1 MSLVN
6 QVLNRLEQR
15 SADTALDQTQVRA
28 VPPQAGY
35 RWIKPMVLA
44 LVLLAVL
51 ATAAWL
57 LGVSPKK
64 PEVQTA
70 APQRAVSEP
79 VSPDAMTPVRIEEGV
94 ATKKSFELSTLP
106 LSETPPERK
115 TAKPRKPVGDH
126 PAGRVRTPKSL
137 PTVPK
142 PAMPET
148 AAPRA
153 AAPKTLPLKQI
164 SRTQRADAEYRKAL
178 ALQQQGRATE
188 ALAGYAAALELN
200 AQHEKARL
208 AQAVLLA
215 GNNRSADAERLLQE
229 GLTLK
234 PAHTGFSM
242 LLARVQVER
251 GDLVRALETLQ
262 TNLLQAGNNS
272 DYQAFYAAL
281 LQRAGRHE
289 EAVTHYR
296 IAVQRAPNNGIWLM
310 GYGISLQAVQRSEDA
325 QAAYRQALASRS
337 LSPELTA
344 FVQQKLDG
352 L

>member
-1 MSLVN
+1 MSLIN

-15 SADTALDQTQVRA
+15 GADTALDQTQVRA

-35 RWIKPMVLA
+35 RWVRPMVLA
-44 LVLLAVL
+44 LVLAAVL
-51 ATAAWL
+51 ATATWMLTAFQ
-57 LGVSPKK
+57 KK
-64 PEVQTA
+64 PEAQTA
-70 APQRAVSEP
+70 VPQRAVGELA
-79 VSPDAMTPVRIEEGV
+79 SPDAMTPVRIEEGI
-94 ATKKSFELSTLP
+94 AAKMSFELSRLP
-106 LSETPPERK
+106 LSETRPESK
-115 TAKPRKPVGDH
+115 TAKPRKPVEDH
-126 PAGRVRTPKSL
+126 PAGMVRTPKPL

-153 AAPKTLPLKQI
+153 AATKTLPLKQV

-178 ALQQQGRATE
+178 VLQQQGRAIE

-200 AQHEKARL
+200 AQLEEARL

-215 GNNRSADAERLLQE
+215 EDNRSADAERLLQE

-251 GDLVRALETLQ
+251 GDLVQALETLQ
-262 TNLLQAGNNS
+262 TNLVKAGDNP